1 MVAGMSAP
9 DASGWLPHAIDYVA
23 DWLGFQ
29 MRVSDLPGA
38 VLAVAHRDKLTYERA
53 YGVADIGTGE
63 TLTPRHRFRVASH
76 SKTFT
81 SVGVMK
87 LRDQR
92 RLRLDDPVGM
102 HVPGLRESI
111 AGVTVAQLLAHS
123 GGVLRDGVDA
133 GHWLERQP
141 FLDAAGL
148 DAELARPLVL
158 APNERFK
165 YSNIGFGLLGK
176 LIASV
181 AGEPYNAWI
190 AREVVAAAGLAE
202 TAPDMPIDGGPLARG
217 HGLKLP
223 LGRRP
228 VFDGETPTHAL
239 AAATGFVSTAAD
251 LARFFGQLAPG
262 ASRSVLSPESRREM
276 SRRHWRAPYAGQ
288 ERYYGLGTMSG
299 EVERRAW
306 LGHIGVFPGYITR
319 TAVVPEWD
327 VAVSIVTNAND
338 GLANQWIDG
347 ALHIMIAFALNG
359 APEPSIADWTGRWW
373 SHWAPLDLVPM
384 GDKVVAAV
392 PATLTPFADASEIS
406 VTNRLLGRIAVAS
419 GYGNYG
425 ETVRR
430 VADASGDITSVW
442 LGGIELAREADLAT
456 ELNQRHPAAG

>member
-1 MVAGMSAP
+1 MSAS
-9 DASGWLPHAIDYVA
+9 DVSGWLPHAIAYVA

-29 MRVSDLPGA
+29 MRVSELPGS
-38 VLAVAHRDKLTYERA
+38 VLAVAHRGKLAYERA
-53 YGVADIGTGE
+53 YGVADVETGE
-63 TLTPRHRFRVASH
+63 ALTPRHRFRVASH

-102 HVPGLRESI
+102 HVPDLHEGI

-123 GGVLRDGVDA
+123 GGVIRDGVDA

-148 DAELARPLVL
+148 DAELARRLVL

-181 AGEPYNAWI
+181 AGEPYNNWI
-190 AREVVAAAGLAE
+190 AREIVAAAGLAE
-202 TAPDMPIDGGPLARG
+202 TAPDMPIEGGPLARG

-239 AAATGFVSTAAD
+239 ASATGFVSTAAD
-251 LARFFGQLAPG
+251 LARFFGQLSPG
-262 ASRSVLSPESRREM
+262 ATQSVLSAESRREM
-276 SRRHWRAPYAGQ
+276 SRRQWRTPHAVQ
-288 ERYYGLGTMSG
+288 ERYYGLGTTSG
-299 EVERRAW
+299 EVEQRPW
-306 LGHIGVFPGYITR
+306 FGHIGVFPGYVTR
-319 TAVVPEWD
+319 TAVAPEWEL
-327 VAVSIVTNAND
+327 AISIVTNAND

-347 ALHIMIAFALNG
+347 ALHVMNAFAQNG
-359 APEPSIADWTGRWW
+359 APEAAVAGWTGRWW
-373 SHWAPLDLVPM
+373 SHWGPLDLVPM

-406 VTNRLLGRIAVAS
+406 VTDRLLGRVAVAN
-419 GYGNYG
+419 GYENFG
-425 ETVRR
+425 EAVRR
-430 VADASGDITSVW
+430 VADASGEITSVW
-442 LGGIELAREADLAT
+442 FGGLQLAREADLAA
-456 ELNQRHPAAG
+456 ELAQRHPPAG

>member
-1 MVAGMSAP
+1 MAAGMSAP
-9 DASGWLPHAIDYVA
+9 DTSGWLPHAIGYVA

-29 MRVSDLPGA
+29 MRVSELPGG
-38 VLAVAHRDKLTYERA
+38 VLAVAYHGKLAYERA

-63 TLTPRHRFRVASH
+63 ALTPRHRFRVASH

-102 HVPGLRESI
+102 HVPDLHEGI

-148 DAELARPLVL
+148 DAELAGPLVL

-181 AGEPYNAWI
+181 AGEPYNSWI

-202 TAPDMPIDGGPLARG
+202 TAPDMPIEGGPLARG

-239 AAATGFVSTAAD
+239 ASATGFVSTAAD
-251 LARFFGQLAPG
+251 LARFFGQLSPG
-262 ASRSVLSPESRREM
+262 VSQSVLSPESRREM
-276 SRRHWRAPYAGQ
+276 SRRQWRTPHAVQ
-288 ERYYGLGTMSG
+288 ELYYGLGTMSG
-299 EVERRAW
+299 EVEHRAW
-306 LGHIGVFPGYITR
+306 FGHTGVFPGYVTR
-319 TAVVPEWD
+319 TAVAPEWEL
-327 VAVSIVTNAND
+327 AISIGTNAND

-347 ALHIMIAFALNG
+347 ALHIMNAFAQNG
-359 APEPSIADWTGRWW
+359 APEPAVADWTGRWW
-373 SHWAPLDLVPM
+373 SHWGPFDLVPM
-384 GDKVVAAV
+384 GGKVVAAV
-392 PATLTPFADASEIS
+392 PAMLTPFADASEIS
-406 VTNRLLGRIAVAS
+406 VTDRLLGRVGLAN
-419 GYGNYG
+419 GYGNHG

-430 VADASGDITSVW
+430 IADASGDITSVW
-442 LGGIELAREADLAT
+442 FGGIELAREADLAA
-456 ELNQRHPAAG
+456 ELTRRHPAAG